1 MGVTKLLRKAQKNK
15 SRAHNRLDRIKDLM
29 RKPEVKNVD
38 IEAIKAEFA
47 AANKQEANAPKAEKA
62 ESEPKSEKKESAPK
76 AEESEVPAEEKKAID
91 TKKDKTESA
100 E

>member
-15 SRAHNRLDRIKDLM
+15 SRAHNRLDRIKELM

-47 AANKQEANAPKAEKA
+47 TGTKPESKSTAAPKADIVAKETPAPKVEKA
-62 ESEPKSEKKESAPK
+62 ETATESKEA
-76 AEESEVPAEEKKAID
+76 V
-91 TKKDKTESA
+91 KTEADKADSA

>member
-15 SRAHNRLDRIKDLM
+15 SRAHNRLDRIKELM

-47 AANKQEANAPKAEKA
+47 STTKQESKSAKMETAPKAEKA
-62 ESEPKSEKKESAPK
+62 EVAPK
-76 AEESEVPAEEKKAID
+76 VEKETETPKVEAEAKAEVEKTDSEE
-91 TKKDKTESA
+91 
-100 E
+100 

>member
-15 SRAHNRLDRIKDLM
+15 SRAHNRLDRIKELM

-47 AANKQEANAPKAEKA
+47 AGDKPESKSAAAPKVEMVEKETPAPKVEKTETATESKEATTTEADKA
-62 ESEPKSEKKESAPK
+62 ES
-76 AEESEVPAEEKKAID
+76 AE
-91 TKKDKTESA
+91 
-100 E
+100 